1 MDCKTLFIS
10 IDVEYVSYLIE
21 GATIETA
28 EMPETTRHISTRA
41 RDIPETTFEPGS
53 FRLLLFRKLQ
63 KGFYHFRFLITPLYV
78 LFI

>member
-1 MDCKTLFIS
+1 MTNLTLFIS

-28 EMPETTRHISTRA
+28 EIPKTTRHISTRA

-53 FRLLLFRKLQ
+53 FRFLLFRKLK
-63 KGFYHFRFLITPLYV
+63 KGFVIISFDL
-78 LFI
+78 

>member
-1 MDCKTLFIS
+1 MFIS
-10 IDVEYVSYLIE
+10 IDVEYASSFIE

-28 EMPETTRHISTRA
+28 EIPKTTRHISTRA

-63 KGFYHFRFLITPLYV
+63 KYHFRFLITPLYV